1 MVRRLLLILLLST
14 AWSARAEVTARVD
27 ANPVLVG
34 EAFTLELVATG
45 DVDGEPDFSALQRDF
60 RILNRS
66 SGSRFSIVNGR
77 SERSRNWSVVLLASQ
92 AGEYTIPP
100 IRIGGD
106 SSEAIRLRVREP
118 EPNSDD
124 PKLALVEMEITPQSV
139 YVGQPLQITVR
150 ALLNGDYVSSSLSE
164 PIADNAVIE
173 RLGDQ
178 VERSELRGNTRY
190 RVYERRY
197 IAFPE
202 AAGELSITAPVFQ
215 GEVST
220 RRGSRS
226 PLGMDLFGGPRQP
239 VVATTADRRVPVRP
253 APSGA
258 ERPWLPSTGV
268 QLAERLVPEGGEYR
282 VGEPLTRELRLTVD
296 GQLHTQID
304 PIEAEH
310 SDDFQA
316 YADAPE
322 SETLAGPAGVRATQT
337 RRWALIPA
345 RAGELELPAVR
356 VPWWDVTA
364 DRQRVAEVPART
376 ITVLPAAGSSP
387 APGIPAGAESAVA
400 TGSDGPATAPA
411 AAMDDAERLRW
422 QAATLVLL
430 LAWLLTLLA
439 WWRRERKT
447 PDEDAA
453 APRPSPAAARRE
465 LEAALDSGDPR
476 RCRAALLAWAD
487 RRFDGAR
494 IRGLAEFAARC
505 PDEAGRQAL
514 KELDAAAWARSGDW
528 SAERLREA
536 IEAIDDSA
544 ETPDTEKSPL
554 PPLYP
559 S

>member
-45 DVDGEPDFSALQRDF
+45 DVDGEPDFSALERDF

-215 GEVST
+215 G
-220 RRGSRS
+220 
-226 PLGMDLFGGPRQP
+226 D
-239 VVATTADRRVPVRP
+239 
-253 APSGA
+253 
-258 ERPWLPSTGV
+258 
-268 QLAERLVPEGGEYR
+268 
-282 VGEPLTRELRLTVD
+282 
-296 GQLHTQID
+296 H
-304 PIEAEH
+304 
-310 SDDFQA
+310 
-316 YADAPE
+316 
-322 SETLAGPAGVRATQT
+322 AGPHEEEGFKT
-337 RRWALIPA
+337 
-345 RAGELELPAVR
+345 
-356 VPWWDVTA
+356 
-364 DRQRVAEVPART
+364 
-376 ITVLPAAGSSP
+376 
-387 APGIPAGAESAVA
+387 
-400 TGSDGPATAPA
+400 
-411 AAMDDAERLRW
+411 AAMTDICTTKCRHWEP
-422 QAATLVLL
+422 QAPQMLHLNVCD
-430 LAWLLTLLA
+430 LAVF
-439 WWRRERKT
+439 
-447 PDEDAA
+447 
-453 APRPSPAAARRE
+453 PAMSKGHS
-465 LEAALDSGDPR
+465 AL
-476 RCRAALLAWAD
+476 
-487 RRFDGAR
+487 
-494 IRGLAEFAARC
+494 
-505 PDEAGRQAL
+505 
-514 KELDAAAWARSGDW
+514 
-528 SAERLREA
+528 
-536 IEAIDDSA
+536 
-544 ETPDTEKSPL
+544 
-554 PPLYP
+554 
-559 S
+559 